1 MLGKF
6 NAACTMYS
14 STY

>member
-6 NAACTMYS
+6 NAGTMYFI
-14 STY
+14 TM